1 MEKQWEN
8 KVQGLQAE
16 ITDHKHHLDQFKQQ
30 RTSLER
36 EITKLK
42 DELGDME
49 KMHFASS
56 SLEEK
61 RDKLLE
67 KIEETELSTK
77 RGQKLYQNYMS
88 VYLMC
93 QRHPAHAQA
102 LIEELEN
109 KLRLDTQFIGQCR
122 TSLRPR
128 LNCTPQNN
136 TILSAFDPSAQERSR
151 TSTFYLN
158 NPCL

>member
-56 SLEEK
+56 SLEATHRTPHNTEPK
-61 RDKLLE
+61 ACRGCSLSQTECFHTSRGCRRPTALKGLGGFRDLL
-67 KIEETELSTK
+67 
-77 RGQKLYQNYMS
+77 
-88 VYLMC
+88 V
-93 QRHPAHAQA
+93 
-102 LIEELEN
+102 
-109 KLRLDTQFIGQCR
+109 
-122 TSLRPR
+122 
-128 LNCTPQNN
+128 
-136 TILSAFDPSAQERSR
+136 
-151 TSTFYLN
+151 
-158 NPCL
+158 

>member
-109 KLRLDTQFIGQCR
+109 KLRPVCPSTISRFRLGLWSNL
-122 TSLRPR
+122 SLSSLPKRASR
-128 LNCTPQNN
+128 RARAMN
-136 TILSAFDPSAQERSR
+136 ILKSGG
-151 TSTFYLN
+151 
-158 NPCL
+158 